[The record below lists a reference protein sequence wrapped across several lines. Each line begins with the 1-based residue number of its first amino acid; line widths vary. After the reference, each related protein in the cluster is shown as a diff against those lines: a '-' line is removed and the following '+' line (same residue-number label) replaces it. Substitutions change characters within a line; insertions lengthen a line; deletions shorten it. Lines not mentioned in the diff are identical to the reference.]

1 MIKDKKDQEQM
12 KELADKI
19 LYHKALYYRGE
30 PEIDDRE
37 FDNLENKLREL
48 DPDNPV
54 LFLVGSNEIKGTV
67 EHKPPMLSC
76 RKATEGISE
85 VYSWFEKVQ
94 DKQILASYKVDGL
107 SMSIIFENGFLKLAS
122 TRGNGQ
128 LGENVTANIMK
139 VDSIPKIIPIKETV
153 NIRGELYMKK
163 SEFNRLKGSMPEM
176 FSSPRNLAT
185 GTIKQ
190 KNPIDSANRELHLM
204 VFDVIGL
211 NNYTYTSQQLG
222 VISSWGFETVILEIL
237 RNPSLQ
243 ELERVYTELKNKR
256 NDLDF
261 EIDGIVYRWDNRKEF
276 EEAGTTAHS
285 PRGQIALKFENQG
298 TVTTLKGITWQVGR
312 TGVLTPVAELE
323 PVDVAGATISRATMH
338 NYAFVKLNDISIGDL
353 VTVERA
359 GDVIPKITGVTE
371 KIGRFYVPP
380 SKCPYCETDLTE
392 NNVTLVCPN
401 EQCSERIK
409 QIIMYWIRVV
419 DIKGLGDKNVEKLM
433 SKGYLKTIGDL
444 YSKKITILSLVSL
457 LGKNG
462 KKIYEEIQ
470 NKKVLP
476 LDILLTGLGIEGV
489 GKTTAKVLIKYFPT
503 LNDLQ
508 NAKKE
513 DLLKIEGISDISADK
528 IITGIRNNVIL
539 EDLLKNGVTVGNL
552 KTVKKSKPSPK
563 LTDFL
568 NLPSTEK
575 DSNAEEEE
583 EEDSTNNSQIPKA
596 SKTIQDKRTIEE
608 SKGKVY
614 VTGSVANMTKEQIQ
628 EFIEQE
634 GYEWSTSV
642 SGKLS
647 YLILGTKP
655 GQAKIDKALKVGIKV
670 ISWEKFIQKIKE
682 KENIQTS

>member
-1 MIKDKKDQEQM
+1 MSKDKKSQDQIG
-12 KELADKI
+12 ELADKI

-30 PEIDDRE
+30 PEIDDQS
-37 FDNLENKLREL
+37 FDNLENKLRML
-48 DPDNPV
+48 DPENPV
-54 LFLVGSNEIKGTV
+54 LFLVGSDEIKGTV
-67 EHKPPMLSC
+67 EHNPPMLSC
-76 RKATEGISE
+76 RKAIEGIKE
-85 VYSWFEKVQ
+85 VYSWYEKVH
-94 DKQILASYKVDGL
+94 DKRIIASYKVDGL
-107 SMSIIFENGFLKLAS
+107 SLSIIYENGFLKLAS

-139 VDSIPKIIPIKETV
+139 VDSIPKIIPMKEFI
-153 NIRGELYMKK
+153 NIRGELYMRK
-163 SEFNRLKGSMPEM
+163 SEFNRLKSSMPEG

-190 KNPIDSANRELHLM
+190 KNPIESANRELHLR

-211 NNYTYTSQQLG
+211 ENYTYTSEQLDI
-222 VISSWGFETVILEIL
+222 VSSWGFETVILEIL
-237 RNPSLQ
+237 KNPTFPD
-243 ELERVYTELKNKR
+243 LERVYNELKNERDK
-256 NDLDF
+256 LDF

-298 TVTTLKGITWQVGR
+298 TITTLKGITWQVGR

-323 PVDVAGATISRATMH
+323 PVDIAGATISRATMH
-338 NYAFVKLNDISIGDL
+338 NYTFVKINEISIGDL

-359 GDVIPKITGVTE
+359 GDVIPKITGVVE
-371 KIGRFYVPP
+371 KLGTFYYPP
-380 SKCPYCETDLTE
+380 SKCPYCGTNLTE

-409 QIIMYWIRVV
+409 QIIMHWIRVV

-433 SKGYLKTIGDL
+433 VKGYLKSVGDL
-444 YSKKITILSLVSL
+444 YGKNINTLTLVSV

-489 GKTTAKVLIKYFPT
+489 GKTTAKVLVKYFTT
-503 LNDLQ
+503 LDALQ

-513 DLLKIEGISDISADK
+513 ELLKIEGISDITADK
-528 IITGIRNNVIL
+528 IISGLQNNGIL
-539 EDLLKNGVTVGNL
+539 ADLLKNGVTIGKL
-552 KTVKKSKPSPK
+552 KTIRKSKPTPK

-568 NLPSTEK
+568 NLSSNEKKPKTGEKGISNHAEVPKKTEMVQAK
-575 DSNAEEEE
+575 KS
-583 EEDSTNNSQIPKA
+583 PK
-596 SKTIQDKRTIEE
+596 E

-628 EFIEQE
+628 QFVEQE
-634 GYEWSTSV
+634 GYDWSTSV
-642 SGKLS
+642 SGKLT

-655 GQAKIDKALKVGIKV
+655 GQAKIDKALKLKLNV
-670 ISWEKFIQKIKE
+670 IPWKKFIQLIKE
-682 KENIQTS
+682 NKTVSE